1 MRSGSVL
8 RAGGL
13 ELDDRPIEVPV
24 HLLKQDADAA
34 RHRAGQRRRG
44 HARREHHLDDD
55 DRDDHVEQQERPDA
69 EQAAT
74 VHGVVGRASGSRE
87 PAA

>member
-1 MRSGSVL
+1 MI
-8 RAGGL
+8 
-13 ELDDRPIEVPV
+13 DRLKCRY
-24 HLLKQDADAA
+24 LLKQDANAT
-34 RHRAGQRRRG
+34 RHRACHRRRG
-44 HARREHHLDDD
+44 HGRRKHNLDNN
-55 DRDDHVEQQERPDA
+55 DRDDHVEQQERSDA